1 MSPALLP
8 LLAALV
14 AEPSPPP
21 RDDVPAVD
29 GGLAAPG
36 AWLADWRGEAWVCW
50 EAGAPAC
57 WQRLELA
64 GVVAVDLQDPVIGRA
79 ASTKERYVRDISGTG
94 PVAVVPLAT
103 AESLVG
109 AIVIDRLLVQKDAL
123 SPVDFELFN
132 LLGVHAATALSSALL
147 REQAG
152 TDAQALSI
160 VRARAL
166 LA

>member
-1 MSPALLP
+1 M
-8 LLAALV
+8 
-14 AEPSPPP
+14 
-21 RDDVPAVD
+21 
-29 GGLAAPG
+29 
-36 AWLADWRGEAWVCW
+36 
-50 EAGAPAC
+50 
-57 WQRLELA
+57 
-64 GVVAVDLQDPVIGRA
+64 
-79 ASTKERYVRDISGTG
+79 RDISGTG